1 MLDPSIPLMAKGID
15 GLQMLDDGNKLAQ
28 LWKSQKVDSEMGRL
42 YKQAGGNQA
51 KMMELGQQ
59 SALARFVIPQL
70 QEQQKAKQDALIAQ
84 QKAQAEV
91 GKLNSE
97 SFKNNQQ
104 GGGFKLDNGQK
115 QLGAIQSAIQQASIT
130 GDKTAAIIGLDAA
143 RRVGLITP
151 DDYNQNYNIL
161 KAMTPEEVKSYAQ
174 SVTFANAKDP
184 ASIAFQTANNVAD
197 NATSIQNNELTNR
210 TSITNNQNTV
220 NGQKYSVD
228 QNVQLG
234 QNRIEQDDRKLT
246 YQKYVDQ
253 NKPLDYFTASDGTRY
268 AVYPG
273 GKGIPITD
281 IQGNQVKATTKNSP
295 SKLSDNALKQVN
307 EASTQLA
314 QAEQSYKKVGNLV
327 VSLKSGKLNLS
338 AASIVGAKTR
348 GALGLTNSNDLAV
361 NQFQT
366 ALNQA
371 ANDVLMMAKG
381 TQTEGDAKRAIETI
395 VANPPRDNNAAM
407 QALNT
412 LAGIQRNTIETLNG
426 NINTVY
432 DNYGIAR
439 PRANK
444 PPTPK
449 ATSQKPSN
457 ANEQPLT
464 SVQTQGFQ
472 SLLKKH
478 TVN

>member
-1 MLDPSIPLMAKGID
+1 MIDPSIPLMAKGID

-28 LWKSQKVDSEMGRL
+28 LWQGQKVNAEMGRL
-42 YKQAGGNQA
+42 YKQAGGDQA
-51 KMMELGQQ
+51 KMMELGQN
-59 SALARFVIPQL
+59 SPLMHLVMPKL
-70 QEQQKAKQDALIAQ
+70 QEQQAAQQNALIAR

-115 QLGAIQSAIQQASIT
+115 QLSAIQSAIQQASMT
-130 GDKTAAIIGLDAA
+130 GDKGAAIIGLDAA
-143 RRVGLITP
+143 QRVGIITP
-151 DDYNQNYNIL
+151 EDYQQQYQIVN
-161 KAMTPEEVKSYAQ
+161 AMTPEQVKAYAQ

-197 NATSIQNNELTNR
+197 NATSIQNNELTNQ

-234 QNRIEQDDRKLT
+234 QNRIEQDDRQLT

-253 NKPLDYFTASDGTRY
+253 NKPLDYFTAPDGTRY

-281 IQGNQVKATTKNSP
+281 TQGNQVKANTKNSP

-314 QAEQSYKKVGNLV
+314 QARQSYTKIGSLV
-327 VSLKSGKLNLS
+327 SDLKGGKLDLRASNIV
-338 AASIVGAKTR
+338 AAKARMAIGQSTP
-348 GALGLTNSNDLAV
+348 NDLAIDR
-361 NQFQT
+361 FQA

-381 TQTEGDAKRAIETI
+381 TQTEGDAQRAVATI
-395 VANPPRDNNAAM
+395 TANQPRDNNAAM

-432 DNYGIAR
+432 DNYGLAR
-439 PRANK
+439 PGASKSNPK
-444 PPTPK
+444 PKTN
-449 ATSQKPSN
+449 TGV
-457 ANEQPLT
+457 QPLT
-464 SVQTQGFQ
+464 NVQQQGFQ
-472 SLLKKH
+472 SLIQKH
-478 TVN
+478 TK